1 MNAPLVQDI
10 TYYLLSRATR
20 EKVSIG
26 TTKLVK
32 LLYLI
37 DHEFYRWER
46 KTLTDAPWLFYHY
59 GPYSEELVSA
69 VATTDGIQPE
79 PIQEFTDGKFYR
91 GYRVTKWR
99 DDVSAA
105 WPPAVRG
112 IVESVYDR
120 WHGVDLPL
128 LLDHVYFE
136 TQPMLHATR
145 FQPLDFSV
153 IPDPRIPVETARDFS
168 KFISKGKTVELQ
180 QRLLARQGGYRATK
194 PMVVRLDNVSEGAF
208 LAMDDED

>member
-1 MNAPLVQDI
+1 V
-10 TYYLLSRATR
+10 
-20 EKVSIG
+20 
-26 TTKLVK
+26 TT
-32 LLYLI
+32 
-37 DHEFYRWER
+37 
-46 KTLTDAPWLFYHY
+46 
-59 GPYSEELVSA
+59 
-69 VATTDGIQPE
+69 
-79 PIQEFTDGKFYR
+79 
-91 GYRVTKWR
+91 WR
-99 DDVSAA
+99 NDVSSA
-105 WPPAVRG
+105 WPPVVRG

-194 PMVVRLDNVSEGAF
+194 PMAVRLDNVSEGAF